1 MLDVGVLEHQLRRE
15 LELALSV
22 EGASTC
28 GIHRPEWR
36 AGTHKRRHAAV
47 EARILRRNRRAG
59 DAAGQLSSRS
69 DKGEGGRVYAED
81 VCVVEDVEGIRPDLE
96 MNLLVDGEIACYP

>member
-1 MLDVGVLEHQLRRE
+1 MLDLGLLEHQLRRE

-28 GIHRPEWR
+28 GTHRPEWR
-36 AGTHKRRHAAV
+36 AGTHEGRHAAV
-47 EARILRRNRRAG
+47 ESQILRTNGRTGNAT
-59 DAAGQLSSRS
+59 GQLSSRRNE
-69 DKGEGGRVYAED
+69 GEGGCVYSED
-81 VCVVEDVEGIRPDLE
+81 VCVIEDVEGICPNLE